1 MSDNFSR
8 DIEGLEPA
16 AEMQESTIA
25 PGRTFYLK
33 ASPVRKRI
41 GEAEVRMLAYN
52 GSIPGPALRVR
63 QGSEITVHF
72 DNELDLDTTV
82 HWHGLR
88 HDYLYDGVPSTGHHR
103 GMQDPVPPGGSFT
116 YRLRFPDPGV
126 YWYHPHMRED
136 YTQEMGLYGNI
147 IVEPTIPPTGRGEPR
162 ARAHASTT
170 SVIEDGAHRPVHQRR
185 ARRTP
190 PWAASVT

>member
-25 PGRTFYLK
+25 PGRTFDLK

-63 QGSEITVHF
+63 QGSEITVRF
-72 DNELDLDTTV
+72 DNELELDTTV

-88 HDYLYDGVPSTGHHR
+88 HDYLYDGVPNTGHHR
-103 GMQDPVPPGGSFT
+103 GMQAPVHPGESLHLQAALPRPRRVLVPPAHARGLHAGDGP
-116 YRLRFPDPGV
+116 LRQHHRGAA
-126 YWYHPHMRED
+126 
-136 YTQEMGLYGNI
+136 T
-147 IVEPTIPPTGRGEPR
+147 TPPTGPTRT
-162 ARAHASTT
+162 ASW
-170 SVIEDGAHRPVHQRR
+170 R
-185 ARRTP
+185 
-190 PWAASVT
+190 